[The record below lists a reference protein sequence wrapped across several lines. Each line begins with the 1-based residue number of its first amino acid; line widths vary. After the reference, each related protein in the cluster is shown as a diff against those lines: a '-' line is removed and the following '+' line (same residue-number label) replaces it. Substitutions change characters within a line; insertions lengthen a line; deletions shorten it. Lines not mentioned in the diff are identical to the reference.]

1 LKSPIPLLLAIQV
14 QGTVSNGAVDLL
26 VEAEA

>member
-1 LKSPIPLLLAIQV
+1 LKSPIPPPLVIQV
-14 QGTVSNGAVDLL
+14 QGTVSNGAVDLV